1 MMKKLFAICLVLLT
15 GVVLTAQVKV
25 EEKKPLDIIVFDDIT
40 GAMPE
45 DNDDRTRQ
53 VIQEYFKAELATH
66 SGINI
71 IQPSALS
78 MPDAR
83 ILMNY
88 GFKRNA
94 KPEAAQVAKLC
105 KDMKAAFCCF
115 ISILRKGEKKLE
127 VTVTVYGA
135 DGALKAKL
143 TRMIEQVLQADYVSI
158 LLARDAA
165 VSIRGVNPVDDLNLN
180 RMKKRLDDLADQR
193 IKKNV
198 QKNIKATK

>member
-1 MMKKLFAICLVLLT
+1 
-15 GVVLTAQVKV
+15 
-25 EEKKPLDIIVFDDIT
+25 
-40 GAMPE
+40 
-45 DNDDRTRQ
+45 
-53 VIQEYFKAELATH
+53 
-66 SGINI
+66 
-71 IQPSALS
+71 

-165 VSIRGVNPVDDLNLN
+165 VAIRGVNPVDDLNLN